1 MVDVV
6 AAQGGASAAAL
17 QRTARNLGYW
27 PFRQCYE
34 DGLRRDSHMTG
45 KVSLELL
52 VNAGGAVDRSLVRT
66 TTLRD
71 EMVAACVAREARH
84 LALPSSSAPTTA
96 RVEVSL
102 LLGDEPVATGRPVPN
117 AEPIRES
124 LRGQWSAVRR
134 CYSSR
139 LASRPSIG
147 GRMELHFHVRH
158 GEIVDVDEL
167 TAADASGRF
176 GDPDVTRCVLA
187 VYRAARLP
195 HGQREPSFVYP
206 LRLES
211 APIES
216 TSPP

>member
-1 MVDVV
+1 VVDVT
-6 AAQGGASAAAL
+6 AAQGGSSAPAL

-34 DGLRRDSHMTG
+34 DGLRRDQRLAG

-52 VNAGGAVDRSLVRT
+52 INASGSVDRSVVRT

-71 EMVAACVAREARH
+71 EAVAACVAREARH
-84 LALPSSSAPTTA
+84 LALSSSSAPTTA
-96 RVEVSL
+96 RLEVSL
-102 LLGDEPVATGRPVPN
+102 LLGDEPVPTGRPMPN
-117 AEPIRES
+117 AEPIRDA

-134 CYSSR
+134 CYASR
-139 LASRPSIG
+139 LASRPSLG

-167 TAADASGRF
+167 AATGDASGRF

-211 APIES
+211 APVE
-216 TSPP
+216 TPSP